1 MQRKI
6 FVAILMLILL
16 SLNASC
22 WSSKSTGPQYLW
34 QDKEEIAKVRQDQ
47 PSTYY
52 KNKKSI
58 LHWAEKV
65 TKQPIPLLTDK
76 DALPPSGNKRDYMSL
91 SIYYWPNPNT
101 PTGLPYIKHDGLV
114 NPEKNDLARYDAKRL
129 ETMVSYLRALALG
142 YAVSGREDLAQ
153 HACAI
158 LDAWFINPQTSM
170 HPNLEYAQMVPGKN
184 SGQSSGIIETVNL
197 IGMLD
202 DLHMLEGSQAYT
214 PERQKALQSWFGAY
228 ADWLHNSQHGQK
240 ENTAKNNHGVW
251 YDAQLAAFY
260 HFSGRDKL
268 AKSVLQQVVK
278 KRMEPQLAADGSFP
292 LELART
298 RPMNYS
304 LYILRAYLTLARLGD
319 ILGVNLYDAQ
329 TSKGVGLQTAID
341 FILPY
346 VHGEKKLPK
355 QDVAPWSSN
364 SFLLML
370 YTANKHYMDKTYEK

>member
-1 MQRKI
+1 MQRKTFI
-6 FVAILMLILL
+6 ALLMLILL
-16 SLNASC
+16 SLNSSC
-22 WSSKSTGPQYLW
+22 WSSHGVSPQYLW
-34 QDKEEIAKVRQDQ
+34 QDKEEIVKVRQDQ
-47 PSTYY
+47 PSAYY

-58 LHWAEKV
+58 VHWAEKV
-65 TKQPIPLLTDK
+65 AKQPIPLLTDK
-76 DALPPSGNKRDYMSL
+76 DALPPSGNKCDYMSL
-91 SIYYWPNPNT
+91 SIYYWPNSSTPN
-101 PTGLPYIKHDGLV
+101 GLPYVKHDGLV
-114 NPEKNDLARYDAKRL
+114 NPEKNDLSRYDAKRL
-129 ETMVSYLRALALG
+129 ETMVSYLRALVLG
-142 YAVSGREDLAQ
+142 YTISGREDLAQ
-153 HACAI
+153 HACTI
-158 LDAWFINPQTSM
+158 LDAWFINPKTSM
-170 HPNLEYAQMVPGKN
+170 RPNLEYAQMVPGKN

-260 HFSGRDKL
+260 HFSGRDKQ
-268 AKSVLQQVVK
+268 AMSVLQQVVK
-278 KRMEPQLAADGSFP
+278 KRMESQLAADGSFP

-346 VHGEKKLPK
+346 VHGEKNCPSK
-355 QDVAPWSSN
+355 
-364 SFLLML
+364 M
-370 YTANKHYMDKTYEK
+370 